1 MDPARSAP
9 PHELIQSSHQPPPLV
24 AQMEKLWGCIRCQI
38 STPPINSTCG
48 RYIFGLAPLLLISLA
63 ALWSPALAQSQ
74 LLESVKQNPARAKA
88 LCSQFQ
94 GFNAQGL
101 SATSSSA
108 VSQIARQENLSPMD
122 SEVIITY
129 VIGLYC
135 PDVR

>member
-1 MDPARSAP
+1 MGL
-9 PHELIQSSHQPPPLV
+9 HELSDLHSPKIHSAVGRALSSL
-24 AQMEKLWGCIRCQI
+24 L
-38 STPPINSTCG
+38 S
-48 RYIFGLAPLLLISLA
+48 LLLINIA
-63 ALWSPALAQSQ
+63 AVGSPALAQSQ

-101 SATSSSA
+101 SATSPSA
-108 VSQIARQENLSPMD
+108 VGQIARQENLSAMD
-122 SEVIITY
+122 SEVLITY

>member
-1 MDPARSAP
+1 MSDLHSPKIISAYSRA
-9 PHELIQSSHQPPPLV
+9 LLTIV
-24 AQMEKLWGCIRCQI
+24 
-38 STPPINSTCG
+38 
-48 RYIFGLAPLLLISLA
+48 PLLLINLA
-63 ALWSPALAQSQ
+63 AVCSPALAQSK

-101 SATSSSA
+101 SATSRSA
-108 VSQIARQENLSPMD
+108 VGQIARQENLSPMD
-122 SEVIITY
+122 SEVLITY

>member
-1 MDPARSAP
+1 MGLHTLSDLQSPKILSAYRRALLSLLP
-9 PHELIQSSHQPPPLV
+9 V
-24 AQMEKLWGCIRCQI
+24 
-38 STPPINSTCG
+38 
-48 RYIFGLAPLLLISLA
+48 LLINLA
-63 ALWSPALAQSQ
+63 AVWAPALAQSQ

-101 SATSSSA
+101 SATSRSA
-108 VSQIARQENLSPMD
+108 VGQIARQENLSPMD
-122 SEVIITY
+122 SEVLITY

>member
-1 MDPARSAP
+1 MGLHTLSNL
-9 PHELIQSSHQPPPLV
+9 HS
-24 AQMEKLWGCIRCQI
+24 
-38 STPPINSTCG
+38 PPINSTYG
-48 RYIFGLAPLLLISLA
+48 RYIFGLVPLLLISFA
-63 ALWSPALAQSQ
+63 ALWAPALAQSQ
-74 LLESVKQNPARAKA
+74 LLESVKQNPAKAKA

-108 VSQIARQENLSPMD
+108 VSQIARQQNLSPMD
-122 SEVIITY
+122 SEVLITY

>member
-1 MDPARSAP
+1 MGIHTLSDR
-9 PHELIQSSHQPPPLV
+9 QSPRIHL
-24 AQMEKLWGCIRCQI
+24 AY
-38 STPPINSTCG
+38 G
-48 RYIFGLAPLLLISLA
+48 RALASLLPVLLINLA
-63 ALWSPALAQSQ
+63 AVWKPALAQSQ

-122 SEVIITY
+122 SEVLITY

>member
-1 MDPARSAP
+1 MDMGLYTVTNLHYPAIFSVNHRTLARLVP
-9 PHELIQSSHQPPPLV
+9 ALLI
-24 AQMEKLWGCIRCQI
+24 
-38 STPPINSTCG
+38 
-48 RYIFGLAPLLLISLA
+48 GLASICTPG
-63 ALWSPALAQSQ
+63 LAQSQ

-101 SATSSSA
+101 SATSPTA
-108 VSQIARQENLSPMD
+108 VGQIARQENLSAMD
-122 SEVIITY
+122 SEVLITY